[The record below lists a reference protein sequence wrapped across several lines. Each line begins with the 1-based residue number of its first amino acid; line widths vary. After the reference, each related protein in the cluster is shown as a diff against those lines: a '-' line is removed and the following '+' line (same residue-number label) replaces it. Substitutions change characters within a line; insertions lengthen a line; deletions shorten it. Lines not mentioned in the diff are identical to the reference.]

1 MPICLLLALCLFLTP
16 MLEQALVGSFL
27 PQGSELSK
35 MFVPLNVVDLVT
47 NKLNYA
53 VVELLVFLLE
63 FNYASL

>member
-1 MPICLLLALCLFLTP
+1 

-27 PQGSELSK
+27 PQSSELSK
-35 MFVPLNVVDLVT
+35 LFVPLNVVDLVT

-53 VVELLVFLLE
+53 VVELFVFLLK